1 MALQDLQAI
10 VTTVK
15 TNAVV
20 THVDSKV
27 VTSHVFARAVLTLD
41 DQIDY
46 IDIVGE
52 LAFNQYLFNT
62 ETLG

>member
-1 MALQDLQAI
+1 MALEDLQAI

-27 VTSHVFARAVLTLD
+27 ATSHVFARAVLTLD
-41 DQIDY
+41 DQIDA
-46 IDIVGE
+46 IDIIGE

>member
-20 THVDSKV
+20 TQVDSKV
-27 VTSHVFARAVLTLD
+27 VTSLVFARAVLTLD
-41 DQIDY
+41 DQIDD
-46 IDIVGE
+46 IDIVRE